1 MALTGAAR
9 QPVNEAYTFLRD
21 RPLGGGQYGQ
31 VFLMRSINTG
41 EEVAAKRLQKHD
53 RWSAQ
58 KFRERVGEEVAA
70 LQQTKHRNVIELID
84 HHPDP
89 TCENYY
95 WVVMRVSSP
104 PIIPM
109 IMR

>member
-1 MALTGAAR
+1 MAGKFTSGVAR
-9 QPVNEAYTFLRD
+9 PPVTEAYTFLRD

-31 VFLMRSINTG
+31 VFLMRSMATG

-53 RWSAQ
+53 RWSPQ
-58 KFRERVGEEVAA
+58 RFHLRVGEEVAA
-70 LQQTKHRNVIELID
+70 LQQTKHRNVIELIN

-104 PIIPM
+104 QSFP
-109 IMR
+109 